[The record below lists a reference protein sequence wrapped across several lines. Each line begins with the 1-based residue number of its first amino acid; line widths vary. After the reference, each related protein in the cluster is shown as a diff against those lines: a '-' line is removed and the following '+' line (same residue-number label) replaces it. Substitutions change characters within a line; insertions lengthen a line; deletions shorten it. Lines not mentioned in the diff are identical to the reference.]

1 MESKRISKLVAEVP
15 TVEIKETQEF
25 VDALFDTLAEGIRSF
40 GDGAQ
45 VTDIFNFTD
54 EAVKWKPAI
63 EGFAENFRKEAVQS
77 MPPVIEKLFNPQ
89 YDKLIAVGVKP
100 MLAYTITNAGKS
112 VFSAYALAA
121 AGGQELVEA
130 QA

>member
-1 MESKRISKLVAEVP
+1 MKSEKP
-15 TVEIKETQEF
+15 TSRLATPSAADLKETTEF
-25 VDALFDTLAEGIRSF
+25 IEAVFDTLAEGIRSF

-54 EAVKWKPAI
+54 EAIKWKPAF
-63 EGFAENFRKEAVQS
+63 EGFAENFRKEAIAS
-77 MPPVIEKLFNPQ
+77 MPSAIDQLFNPQ
-89 YDKLIAVGVKP
+89 YHKLIDAGVKP

-130 QA
+130 PA